1 MNRKNKFSV
10 GRARAQGLSRGLLP
24 SSGSSAMRC
33 YVSWLS
39 KGVAHGAKSEPP
51 PCPGTGLLEP
61 ACRIPPC
68 HPPTGVAQAAAK
80 SQMCCHNGRTEGSRL
95 SFPVTIPLRYR
106 MWLVLVVWCKA
117 ATQRGA
123 AKTWSPFSC
132 SSCLILFFAC
142 SPRGSI
148 PQSCCKCV
156 VLCSIGT
163 TAKLLYLTVLKCP
176 EAAEQIGRGPFHRTW
191 HLWWDLSIT
200 FLVAASLWYLL

>member
-95 SFPVTIPLRYR
+95 SFPVTIPHATGCGWYLWYGAKQPPRGELQRPEVPSAALLALSCSLRAVPEVAY
-106 MWLVLVVWCKA
+106 LKA
-117 ATQRGA
+117 AA
-123 AKTWSPFSC
+123 SVWFS
-132 SSCLILFFAC
+132 
-142 SPRGSI
+142 
-148 PQSCCKCV
+148 V
-156 VLCSIGT
+156 V
-163 TAKLLYLTVLKCP
+163 
-176 EAAEQIGRGPFHRTW
+176 
-191 HLWWDLSIT
+191 
-200 FLVAASLWYLL
+200 